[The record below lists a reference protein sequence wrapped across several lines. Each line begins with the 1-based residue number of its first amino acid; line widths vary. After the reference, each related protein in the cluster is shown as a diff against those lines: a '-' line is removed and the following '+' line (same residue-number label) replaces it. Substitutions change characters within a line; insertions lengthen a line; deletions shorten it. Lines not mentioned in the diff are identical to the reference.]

1 MGEVSVRELKNRL
14 SEHLRR
20 LEDEGETLTVTRR
33 GRPVAVITPVEARG
47 DRTARRLREFVTE
60 GVIRWSGGKPKGLR
74 KPIKLRGEGPSISEM
89 ILEDRGDPLR

>member
-1 MGEVSVRELKNRL
+1 MGEVSIRELKNRL

-33 GRPVAVITPVEARG
+33 GRPVAVITPVESRG
-47 DRTARRLREFVTE
+47 DRTARRLRELIAE
-60 GVIRWSGGKPKGLR
+60 GVIRWSGGKPKGLE
-74 KPIKLRGEGPSISEM
+74 KPIKLRGQGPSISEM